1 MGPRKPEEEIMIE
14 DLKDLDKLLQ
24 ECKLDLEKVRNKTR
38 LIRSLLVTARNNLS
52 EAIARLDSLVEEI

>member
-1 MGPRKPEEEIMIE
+1 MGLRKPEEEIMIE

>member
-1 MGPRKPEEEIMIE
+1 MGARKPEEQIMID

-24 ECKLDLEKVRNKTR
+24 ACMIDLEKVRNKSK

-52 EAIARLDSLVEEI
+52 EAIERLDMLVEDI

>member
-1 MGPRKPEEEIMIE
+1 MEARKPEEEIMIE

-24 ECKLDLEKVRNKTR
+24 ETKLDLEKVRNKSR

-52 EAIARLDSLVEEI
+52 EAIARLDSLAEDI

>member
-1 MGPRKPEEEIMIE
+1 MEPRKPEEEIMIE

-24 ECKLDLEKVRNKTR
+24 ECKIDLEKVRNKSR

-52 EAIARLDSLVEEI
+52 EAIARLDSLVEDI

>member
-52 EAIARLDSLVEEI
+52 EAIARLDTLVEEI